1 MELLGGVVPPFNVQQ
16 KGLEEG
22 DGAVFKEYRLISVKL
37 HPIGDGASVEGDDL
51 LTAILVKD
59 EEIISESTILLG
71 EGEGHSV
78 LDFVK
83 EEGENAHNLGLFG
96 FTIYIAKPVPNSPG
110 VHKSWLAVKILK
122 II

>member
-1 MELLGGVVPPFNVQQ
+1 MQLSCRTLLDGVVSFFNV
-16 KGLEEG
+16 EEERLPKG
-22 DGAVFKEYRLISVKL
+22 DGAVLQKHRLILVKL

-51 LTAILVKD
+51 LTAILVEK
-59 EEIISESTILLG
+59 EEIICESTILLG

-96 FTIYIAKPVPNSPG
+96 YAYTICK
-110 VHKSWLAVKILK
+110 
-122 II
+122 